1 MKALVSFSSQKVAA
15 LTKDFLGVTKILGAL
30 FYTDLNF
37 MGLALVG
44 TSTLLI
50 IVCDLHV
57 RNVV

>member
-37 MGLALVG
+37 YGIGPGRDFNSFNNCL
-44 TSTLLI
+44 
-50 IVCDLHV
+50 
-57 RNVV
+57 